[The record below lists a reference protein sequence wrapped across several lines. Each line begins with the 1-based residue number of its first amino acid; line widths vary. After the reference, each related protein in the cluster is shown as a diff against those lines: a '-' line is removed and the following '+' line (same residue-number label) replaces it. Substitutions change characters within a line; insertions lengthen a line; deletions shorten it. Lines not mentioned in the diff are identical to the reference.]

1 MKRVGILGGTFDPP
15 HMGHLIVAEGIR
27 DALRLDEIRFLPN
40 NLPPHKAK
48 TSTTNQERL
57 DMLERSIK
65 GNPYFQIDT
74 IEWEREGPS
83 YTIDTIKLLKEREP
97 SAEWYF
103 IIGAD
108 MIEYLPKW
116 KQVDELASL
125 VHFTGVKRPG
135 YREETNYPVTMAEIP
150 EISISSSLIRS
161 KIREGKSIKYLVTE
175 EVKLDIE
182 ENRLYG

>member
-1 MKRVGILGGTFDPP
+1 MKKVGLLGGTFDPP
-15 HMGHLIVAEGIR
+15 HIGHLIVAEGIR
-27 DALRLDEIRFLPN
+27 EALELDEIRFLPN
-40 NLPPHKAK
+40 HIPPHKTK

-57 DMLERSIK
+57 DMLHLSIK
-65 GNPYFQIDT
+65 ENPFFRVDT

-83 YTIDTIKLLKEREP
+83 YTIDTIKLLRVSEP
-97 SAEWYF
+97 ECEWYF

-116 KQVDELASL
+116 KQVDELIQL

-135 YREETNYPVTMAEIP
+135 YQEETNYPVTMVDLP

-161 KIREGKSIKYLVTE
+161 RIKEGKSIKYLVPE
-175 EVKLDIE
+175 EVKLYIE
-182 ENRLYG
+182 ENHLYG

>member
-1 MKRVGILGGTFDPP
+1 MKKVGILGGTFDPP
-15 HMGHLIVAEGIR
+15 HIGHLIVAEGIR
-27 DALRLDEIRFLPN
+27 EALELDEIRFLPN
-40 NLPPHKAK
+40 HIPPHKTK

-57 DMLERSIK
+57 DMLQLSTK
-65 GNPYFQIDT
+65 GNPFFRIET

-83 YTIDTIKLLKEREP
+83 YTIDTIKLLKVREP
-97 SAEWYF
+97 DSEWYF

-116 KQVDELASL
+116 KQVDELAQL

-135 YREETNYPVTMAEIP
+135 YQEKTDYPVTMADIP

-161 KIREGKSIKYLVTE
+161 RIKEGKSIKYLVPE
-175 EVKLDIE
+175 EVKLYIE